1 MKAPAALLILAL
13 TLTAAAQSHTI
24 NFTQEITSL
33 DGKPV
38 MAPTSATDP
47 KPQPIT
53 LGDVSVNALETMMQ
67 EDAKL
72 TGLDKYNMDVLAHK
86 IYKQK
91 SAVLTAEEIK
101 LIKDRIG
108 KIYSAT
114 IVGPAW
120 RMLDEAK

>member
-13 TLTAAAQSHTI
+13 TLTAAAQSHPI

-33 DGKPV
+33 DGKPI
-38 MAPTSATDP
+38 MAPASPTDP
-47 KPQPIT
+47 KTQPVT
-53 LGDVSVNALETMMQ
+53 LGDVCVNALETMMQ
-67 EDAKL
+67 DDAKL
-72 TGLDKYNMDVLAHK
+72 TGKDKFDMDLLARK

-91 SAVLTAEEIK
+91 SASLSPEEIK

-120 RMLDEAK
+120 RMLDETK